1 MNDLE
6 FYPVVHY
13 AMVGMPSWATPLEE
27 RVVTLCRL
35 EGMIDAIQRRVWK
48 GKKKAVTAVE

>member
-13 AMVGMPSWATPLEE
+13 AAVGMPSWTDSPKE
-27 RVVTLCRL
+27 RLVTLCRL

-48 GKKKAVTAVE
+48 GKKLTKE

>member
-48 GKKKAVTAVE
+48 GKKKVSSE